1 MCVCV
6 AATWPAAVTAICLSC
21 LPVTSSPSSIQHYG
35 TTAAVAVRAV
45 FAGRLEGA
53 AVSDMSR
60 AANFLLVWSHRDFTL
75 TQDLATFSGS

>member
-1 MCVCV
+1 M
-6 AATWPAAVTAICLSC
+6 
-21 LPVTSSPSSIQHYG
+21 
-35 TTAAVAVRAV
+35 AVRAV